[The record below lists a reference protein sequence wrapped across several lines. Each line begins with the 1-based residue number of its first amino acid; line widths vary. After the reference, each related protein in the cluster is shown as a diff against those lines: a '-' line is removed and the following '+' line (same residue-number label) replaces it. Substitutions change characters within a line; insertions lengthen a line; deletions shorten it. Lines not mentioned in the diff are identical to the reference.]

1 MDAANSHKTN
11 NSHEA
16 SAKLIALAK
25 LLGKQAAREAVAADR
40 NKFHNISEE
49 DARDD

>member
-1 MDAANSHKTN
+1 MDAANSHKN
-11 NSHEA
+11 IHAYEMSN
-16 SAKLIALAK
+16 KLIALAK

>member
-11 NSHEA
+11 NSYEV
-16 SAKLIALAK
+16 SAKLITLAK

>member
-1 MDAANSHKTN
+1 MDAANSHKNIHAYEMST
-11 NSHEA
+11 
-16 SAKLIALAK
+16 KLIALAK

-40 NKFHNISEE
+40 KNSPNISEE